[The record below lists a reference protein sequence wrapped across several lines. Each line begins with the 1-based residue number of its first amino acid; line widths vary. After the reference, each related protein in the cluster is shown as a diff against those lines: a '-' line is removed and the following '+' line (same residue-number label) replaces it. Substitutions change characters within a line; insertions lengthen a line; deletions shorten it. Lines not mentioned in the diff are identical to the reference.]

1 MSYKLNSVCR
11 FDKKST
17 IKPVVDLGEIA
28 FSGIFP
34 SNLDIDIP
42 KVPLAI
48 GIAEGSGLVQLNHTY
63 DSSFMYG
70 PNYGYR
76 SGLNSSMVLHLKNK
90 ANDLK
95 KIVNLKD
102 GDAVLDIG
110 ANDGTFLSCFSDV
123 TDNLIGCDPSAEKFK
138 NFFPINARYIF
149 DFFTKEIYQEQYH
162 KVKPK
167 LISSIA
173 MFYDL
178 DDPLKFAKDVY
189 DIIHDDGVW
198 HLEQS
203 YILSMLETNSFD
215 TICHEHT
222 EYYSVDSIEKILNKA
237 GFVIDDIGFN
247 DINGGSF
254 WINAIKNNRK
264 KSTVSD
270 GILQFYLEYEKRL
283 GLQEEKIFLEFK
295 KNIDFIQENTLQLLE
310 HLKNSNKK
318 VLGLGAST
326 KGNILLSKFNINKDL
341 INFILEVNADK
352 FECFTPG
359 TKIPIINELDGLNMN
374 PDYLFVLPWHFKENF
389 IRNYKKKYPNIKLI
403 FPLPNLTI
411 V

>member
-1 MSYKLNSVCR
+1 MSYKHNSVCR

-17 IKPVVDLGEIA
+17 IKPIVDLGEIA

-34 SNLDIDIP
+34 NDFDVNIP
-42 KVPLAI
+42 KVPLGI
-48 GIAEGSGLVQLNHTY
+48 GIAEHSGLVQLTHSY

-76 SGLNSSMVLHLKNK
+76 SGLNSSMALHLKNK
-90 ANDLK
+90 ANYLK
-95 KIVNLKD
+95 KIVNFKD
-102 GDAVLDIG
+102 DDAILDIG
-110 ANDGTFLSCFSDV
+110 ANDGTFLSCFADV

-138 NFFPINARYIF
+138 NFFPKNARYIF
-149 DFFTKEIYQEQYH
+149 DFFSKEVYLEQYH

-178 DDPLKFAKDVY
+178 DDPIKFAKDVY
-189 DIIHDDGVW
+189 DVIHDDGVW

-222 EYYSVDSIEKILNKA
+222 EYYSVKSLEKIINEA
-237 GFVIDDIGFN
+237 GFIIDDIGFN

-254 WINAIKNNRK
+254 WVNAKKNTRK
-264 KSTVSD
+264 KSDKSKSLVS
-270 GILQFYLEYEKRL
+270 FYLDYEERA
-283 GLQEEKIFLEFK
+283 GLHEEKIFLEFK
-295 KNIDFIQENTLQLLE
+295 KRIDFIQGNTLQLLQY
-310 HLKNSNKK
+310 LKNNNKK
-318 VLGLGAST
+318 VFGLGAST
-326 KGNILLSKFNINKDL
+326 KGNILLSKFDINKDL
-341 INFILEVNADK
+341 IKLILEVNPDK

-359 TKIPIINELDGLNMN
+359 TKIPIINELDGLAMK

-389 IRNYKKKYPNIKLI
+389 VKNYKKKYPDIKLI

-411 V
+411 I